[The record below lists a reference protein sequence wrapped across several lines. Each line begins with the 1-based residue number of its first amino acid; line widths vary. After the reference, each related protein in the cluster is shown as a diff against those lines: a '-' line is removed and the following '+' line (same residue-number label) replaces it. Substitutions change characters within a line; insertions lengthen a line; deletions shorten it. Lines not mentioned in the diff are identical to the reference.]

1 MTKKLFITGTGT
13 DVGKTFVTALLVK
26 NMRQAGYKAGYYKA
40 ALSGAVWEG
49 DRLIPGDAEHVKTV
63 AGIEKPAEEMVSYIY
78 ETAVSP
84 HLASELEGGP
94 VELEKVKAD
103 FQAVCEEFD
112 FVTAE
117 GSGGIA
123 CPIRRDRYMLEDVIK
138 ALECP
143 ILLIAPAGL
152 GTINDTIL
160 TVEYARN
167 RDIPVK
173 GVILNWFH
181 PGDRMEEDNKR
192 FIEEYTGVPV
202 LACVKEGAREL
213 EIDPALLAGLYE

>member
-26 NMRQAGYKAGYYKA
+26 NMRQAGYKTGYYKA

-84 HLASELEGGP
+84 HLASELEGSP

-138 ALECP
+138 SLECP

-152 GTINDTIL
+152 GTVSDTIL